1 MKITE
6 ELWNKNS
13 YNVKRIKGENVY
25 SNAKDYYFNVMNKI
39 TKKVVLRTEVIEKP
53 TTNEG
58 FKMYTELLLGEDFLK
73 KHDLTPAFNYLVSKT
88 DNDYCNAKYDLSGF
102 GDFPH
107 NVSKKESLQDIQTFP
122 LMLFGDNIVI
132 SLTVSNGVG
141 ENLVYQ
147 TGVYVNDIYYTSDRT
162 DEVKNILESL
172 YEINQKIPNKPNK
185 KDGSIK
191 VDFAFRASDG
201 RIDTYT
207 KFVKIKDIQ
216 LDQFDESLPHE
227 KIMNILDKDESGLI
241 LLHGEPGCG
250 KSSYIKYLIK
260 ECKDKHFVIL
270 SQDLLQNM
278 DSFREFLLNQGSK
291 SIIIIEDCENL
302 VKSRERVGS
311 NLIISDFLNITDG
324 IYGDL
329 FRLKFILTFNTDV
342 QTIDSALLRKGRLK
356 CKYKFNKL
364 KGERLKNIAKKIGIT
379 LSDSQIHNGLSLA
392 DLFNYNDDNGEKQKE
407 VIKIGFNK

>member
-1 MKITE
+1 
-6 ELWNKNS
+6 
-13 YNVKRIKGENVY
+13 
-25 SNAKDYYFNVMNKI
+25 
-39 TKKVVLRTEVIEKP
+39 
-53 TTNEG
+53 
-58 FKMYTELLLGEDFLK
+58 
-73 KHDLTPAFNYLVSKT
+73 
-88 DNDYCNAKYDLSGF
+88 
-102 GDFPH
+102 
-107 NVSKKESLQDIQTFP
+107 
-122 LMLFGDNIVI
+122 
-132 SLTVSNGVG
+132 
-141 ENLVYQ
+141 
-147 TGVYVNDIYYTSDRT
+147 
-162 DEVKNILESL
+162 
-172 YEINQKIPNKPNK
+172 
-185 KDGSIK
+185 
-191 VDFAFRASDG
+191 
-201 RIDTYT
+201 
-207 KFVKIKDIQ
+207 
-216 LDQFDESLPHE
+216 
-227 KIMNILDKDESGLI
+227 MNILDKDESGLI

-291 SIIIIEDCENL
+291 SIIIIEDFENL
-302 VKSRERVGS
+302 VESRERVGS
-311 NLIISDFLNITDG
+311 NLIISEFLNITDG